1 MATVYIRTNPQP
13 SRVGTSRTVVVPTS
27 PATFIISLSGYM
39 GWGISNVGN
48 AAVAYGDSSVTA
60 GTGSLQFYSMEQ
72 KWYPIADTM
81 SMYVIADSI
90 AGIINI
96 NDYL

>member
-1 MATVYIRTNPQP
+1 MPTVYIRTNPQP
-13 SRVGTSRTVVVPTS
+13 STIGTTRTVAVPTT
-27 PATFIISLSGYM
+27 PATFIVSLSGYM
-39 GWGISNVGN
+39 GWGIANVGVS
-48 AAVAYGDSSVTA
+48 AVAYGDSSVQA

-90 AGIINI
+90 AGIIAI